1 MHRLFVTLS
10 LALCVLLPARP
21 ALAQDPAPPDPPA
34 ETETV
39 DLFGFSLAQT
49 ERLKISG
56 LLLAGWSHDGAQA
69 TLGFENQA
77 RVAQAIITF
86 SGRVNS
92 RVRYLVSF
100 NPVNETSSKPAC
112 GEADFF
118 FPNDPTFYVGGP
130 NVPCDPE
137 TGHKRV
143 DTYNTFALDYINQ
156 QGPLREGYVDW
167 RVSDVIVGAV
177 RPVHRADRVCSARG
191 RLVDVEGPDTHPA
204 PECRGEFR
212 IDVRVLAAARRPVCA
227 AVVRARRH
235 GRPGR
240 WQSPEGLRL
249 VLLRRHVARQ
259 QQRAHRNRERPRPS
273 ASPRRS
279 PDVIQE
285 GLHRIQSRA
294 AAQLLGLEAARRCVR
309 GRREGAAAP
318 ERVGVWRI
326 RPLRVG
332 ADRHVRRIAGRRSRA
347 DCEAGLLRG
356 WHLRAAGRQV
366 ASRRVSRSRAKS
378 SHATTAS

>member
-1 MHRLFVTLS
+1 MFVTLL

-21 ALAQDPAPPDPPA
+21 ALAQAPAPPDPPA
-34 ETETV
+34 DTETV
-39 DLFGFSLAQT
+39 DLFGFNLAQT

-86 SGRVNS
+86 SGRVNN

-204 PECRGEFR
+204 PECRGELR
-212 IDVRVLAAARRPVCA
+212 IDAWLT
-227 AVVRARRH
+227 
-235 GRPGR
+235 
-240 WQSPEGLRL
+240 
-249 VLLRRHVARQ
+249 
-259 QQRAHRNRERPRPS
+259 
-273 ASPRRS
+273 
-279 PDVIQE
+279 
-285 GLHRIQSRA
+285 
-294 AAQLLGLEAARRCVR
+294 
-309 GRREGAAAP
+309 
-318 ERVGVWRI
+318 
-326 RPLRVG
+326 
-332 ADRHVRRIAGRRSRA
+332 RSRA
-347 DCEAGLLRG
+347 PTGLRRRG
-356 WHLRAAGRQV
+356 
-366 ASRRVSRSRAKS
+366 SRSPAWAS
-378 SHATTAS
+378 WATAIARRITTGSTSPTRRSTATARSPQS